1 LKEKE
6 TEDQLVAEMVV
17 IGAGFAGCAAAISAA
32 KAGAKVT
39 LLERMD
45 MLTGIGL
52 AAGVMRTNGRFT
64 AAEEMIAMGGG
75 DMFEVCDSITRHHAI
90 CYPGQDHLSL
100 YDVLK
105 IESATEKALKKAGVE
120 IRLKSRA
127 RDVKKDGEAL
137 TAVVLDS
144 GEEIKGDAFVDTTG
158 TAGGMAN
165 CRKYGYGCVCCFLR
179 CPTFGGRVSIASK
192 AGVKEKRSLRG
203 QDDFGGVSS
212 AFHLA
217 KESVDPEIIQEVE
230 QKGVVMIPLPPELVH
245 WEKFQHLTPA
255 HSPVRGPIENMYLLD
270 NGLCKITT
278 QQWMPLEELRSVK
291 GFEYA
296 RMIDP
301 YSGGIGNSIRFMA
314 MTPRDNTLQV
324 KGVPNLFCA
333 GEKAGQ
339 IVGLTEAIVTG
350 VLAGHNAVRRAT
362 GKTCLELPR
371 SLCIGDYIAY
381 VPEYMQTE
389 EGQRK
394 RISFRGGRYF
404 NMMKESGAYTTDIPV
419 IHKRVADAGL
429 TGVFAQ
435 KIV

>member
-1 LKEKE
+1 
-6 TEDQLVAEMVV
+6 VAEIVV

-52 AAGVMRTNGRFT
+52 AGGVMRMNGRFT
-64 AAEEMIAMGGG
+64 AAEEMIALGGG
-75 DMFEVCDSITRHHAI
+75 DMFEVCDSITRHHFEV
-90 CYPGQDHLSL
+90 PGWKHATL
-100 YDVLK
+100 YDALK
-105 IESATEKALKKAGVE
+105 IESATEKALKEAGVE

-127 RDVKKDGEAL
+127 SQVKKDGGAL
-137 TAVVLDS
+137 SAVVLDS
-144 GEEIKGDAFVDTTG
+144 GEEIKGDAFVDATG

-179 CPTFGGRVSIASK
+179 CPTFGDRVSMAGK
-192 AGVKEKRSLRG
+192 AGVREKKSLRG
-203 QDDFGGVSS
+203 QDDFGGVSA

-217 KESVDPEIIQEVE
+217 KESVAPEIIQELE

-245 WEKFQHLTPA
+245 WEKSEHLTA
-255 HSPVRGPIENMYLLD
+255 SQNQLKALIENICLVD
-270 NGLCKITT
+270 NGLCKVLV

-333 GEKAGQ
+333 GEKTGQ
-339 IVGLTEAIVTG
+339 VVGHTEAIVTG
-350 VLAGHNAVRRAT
+350 ALAGHNALRRAI

-381 VPEYMQTE
+381 VPEYMKTE

-394 RISFRGGRYF
+394 RISFGGGPYF
-404 NMMKESGAYTTDIPV
+404 NMMKKSGTYTTDIPT
-419 IHKRVADAGL
+419 IQKRVAEIGL

-435 KIV
+435 EIV

>member
-1 LKEKE
+1 MAN
-6 TEDQLVAEMVV
+6 VVV

-64 AAEEMIAMGGG
+64 ATEEMIALGGG
-75 DMFEVCDSITRHHAI
+75 DMFEVCDSIARHHAI
-90 CYPGQDHLSL
+90 HYPGHAHMSL

-120 IRLKSRA
+120 IRLTSRA
-127 RDVKKDGEAL
+127 RDVRKDSGAL
-137 TAVVLDS
+137 SAVILDS

-158 TAGGMAN
+158 TAGGIAN

-179 CPTFGGRVSIASK
+179 CPTFGGRVSMAGK
-192 AGVKEKRSLRG
+192 AGVRERKSLRG
-203 QDDFGGVSS
+203 QDDFGGMSS

-217 KESVDPEIIQEVE
+217 KESVAPEIIQELE
-230 QKGVVMIPLPPELVH
+230 QKGVVMIPLPPELVR
-245 WEKFQHLTPA
+245 WDKFQHQTAA
-255 HSPVRGPIENMYLLD
+255 HSSVREPIENICLLD
-270 NGLCKITT
+270 NGLCKVTT

-314 MTPRDNTLQV
+314 ITPRDNTLQV
-324 KGVPNLFCA
+324 EGVPNLFCA

-339 IVGLTEAIVTG
+339 MVGLTEAIVTG
-350 VLAGHNAVRRAT
+350 VLAGHNAARRAI
-362 GKTCLELPR
+362 GKPCLELPR

-381 VPEYMQTE
+381 ALEYMKTE

-394 RISFRGGRYF
+394 RISFRRGRYF
-404 NMMKESGAYTTDIPV
+404 NMMKESGTYTTDIPT
-419 IHKRVADAGL
+419 IQKRVADAGL

-435 KIV
+435 KII

>member
-1 LKEKE
+1 M
-6 TEDQLVAEMVV
+6 AEIVV

-52 AAGVMRTNGRFT
+52 AGGVMRTNGRFT
-64 AAEEMIAMGGG
+64 ATEEMIALGGG
-75 DMFEVCDSITRHHAI
+75 DMFEACDSINRHFIEIPDWGNA
-90 CYPGQDHLSL
+90 SL

-105 IESATEKALKKAGVE
+105 IEGATEKALKKAGVE

-127 RDVKKDGEAL
+127 SQVKKDGGAL
-137 TAVVLDS
+137 SAVVLDS

-179 CPTFGGRVSIASK
+179 CPTFGDRVSIAGK
-192 AGVKEKRSLRG
+192 AGVREKRSLRG
-203 QDDFGGVSS
+203 QDDFGGVSA

-217 KESVDPEIIQEVE
+217 KESIAPEIIQEVE
-230 QKGVVMIPLPPELVH
+230 QKGFVLIPLPPELVR
-245 WEKFQHLTPA
+245 WEKSEHLTA
-255 HSPVRGPIENMYLLD
+255 SQNQVAVMVENMCLVD
-270 NGLCKITT
+270 NGLCKVLV

-301 YSGGIGNSIRFMA
+301 YSGGIGNSIRFLAMA
-314 MTPRDNTLQV
+314 PRDNTLQV

-339 IVGLTEAIVTG
+339 MVGLTEAIVTG
-350 VLAGHNAVRRAT
+350 VLAGHNALRRAIE
-362 GKTCLELPR
+362 KTYLELPR

-381 VPEYMQTE
+381 ALEYMKTE

-394 RISFRGGRYF
+394 RVTFQGGRYF
-404 NMMKESGAYTTDIPV
+404 NMMKESGMYTTDIPT
-419 IHKRVADAGL
+419 IQKRVADAGL

-435 KIV
+435 NII

>member
-1 LKEKE
+1 
-6 TEDQLVAEMVV
+6 VAEIVV

-52 AAGVMRTNGRFT
+52 AGGVMRTNGRFT
-64 AAEEMIAMGGG
+64 ATEEMIAMGGG
-75 DMFEVCDSITRHHAI
+75 DMFEACDSITRHFIEIPDWGNA
-90 CYPGQDHLSL
+90 SL

-105 IESATEKALKKAGVE
+105 IESATEKALKEAGVE

-127 RDVKKDGEAL
+127 SEVKKDGGAL
-137 TAVVLDS
+137 SAVVLDS
-144 GEEIKGDAFVDTTG
+144 GEEIKADAFVDATG

-179 CPTFGGRVSIASK
+179 CPTFGDRVSIAGK
-192 AGVKEKRSLRG
+192 AGVREKRSLRG
-203 QDDFGGVSS
+203 QDDFGGVSA

-217 KESVDPEIIQEVE
+217 KESIAPEIIQEVE
-230 QKGVVMIPLPPELVH
+230 QKGFVLIPLPPELVR
-245 WEKFQHLTPA
+245 WEKSEHLTA
-255 HSPVRGPIENMYLLD
+255 SQNQVAVMVENMCLVD
-270 NGLCKITT
+270 NGLCKVLV

-301 YSGGIGNSIRFMA
+301 YSGGIGNSIRFLT
-314 MTPRDNTLQV
+314 MTPRDNALQV
-324 KGVPNLFCA
+324 RGMLNLFCA

-339 IVGLTEAIVTG
+339 MVGLTEAIVTG
-350 VLAGHNAVRRAT
+350 VLAGHNAVRRAI

-381 VPEYMQTE
+381 ALEYMKTE

-394 RISFRGGRYF
+394 RITFQGGRYF
-404 NMMKESGAYTTDIPV
+404 NMMKESGVYTTDIPT
-419 IHKRVADAGL
+419 IQRRVADAGL

-435 KIV
+435 RII